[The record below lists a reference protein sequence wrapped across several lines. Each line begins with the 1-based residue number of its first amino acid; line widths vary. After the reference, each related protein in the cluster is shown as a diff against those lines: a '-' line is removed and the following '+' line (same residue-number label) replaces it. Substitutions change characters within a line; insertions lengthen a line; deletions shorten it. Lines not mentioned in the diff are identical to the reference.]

1 MSVLASHQPSNELV
15 EDFFRGNLSAGLSV
29 AVSAH
34 LEMCGD
40 YAAASSRVES
50 SIGDDWKVGAD
61 IPQSLDITSAV
72 EKITSQPQ
80 ASVHDISEKRH
91 RPTEM
96 HTLER
101 SIKLPK
107 VLAKVA
113 SKGLVW
119 KNLAAGI
126 SSALLKLDDQTQC
139 EFLYIKPGARVP
151 LHRHQGNE
159 FTLVLDGSFH
169 DSAGEYFP
177 ADFLVRNGD
186 HQHQPASEEGC
197 LCFSVLDSPL
207 TFTSGL
213 ARLLNPLNRYRFR
226 RATS

>member
-1 MSVLASHQPSNELV
+1 M
-15 EDFFRGNLSAGLSV
+15 
-29 AVSAH
+29 
-34 LEMCGD
+34 
-40 YAAASSRVES
+40 
-50 SIGDDWKVGAD
+50 
-61 IPQSLDITSAV
+61 
-72 EKITSQPQ
+72 QPQ
-80 ASVHDISEKRH
+80 ASVHDILEKRN

-96 HTLER
+96 HMLER

-169 DSAGEYFP
+169 DSAGEYQP
-177 ADFLVRNGD
+177 ADFLARNGD

-207 TFTSGL
+207 KFTSGL
-213 ARLLNPLNRYRFR
+213 ARLFNPLNKYRFR

>member
-1 MSVLASHQPSNELV
+1 MNFVASHEPPQEMV
-15 EDFFRGNLSAGLSV
+15 EDFFRGNLSTGLSV

-34 LEMCGD
+34 LEMSGG
-40 YAAASSRVES
+40 YASACQSVES
-50 SIGDDWKVGAD
+50 KIGDDWEIGSDCKE
-61 IPQSLDITSAV
+61 SLDAAAAV
-72 EKITSQPQ
+72 RKITSQPQ
-80 ASVHDISEKRH
+80 ASVHDISEKRS

-96 HTLER
+96 HMLER

-113 SKGLVW
+113 SEGLVW
-119 KNLAAGI
+119 KNLAGGI
-126 SSALLKLDDQTQC
+126 SSALLKLDDKTQC
-139 EFLYIKPGARVP
+139 EFLYIKPGAKVP

-169 DSAGEYFP
+169 DAGGEYHP

-207 TFTSGL
+207 KFTSGL
-213 ARLLNPLNRYRFR
+213 ARLFNPLNKYRFR

>member
-1 MSVLASHQPSNELV
+1 MSFVASHQPSEELV

-40 YAAASSRVES
+40 YAAASRRVES
-50 SIGDDWKVGAD
+50 SIGDDWGAG
-61 IPQSLDITSAV
+61 PETPRTLDISAAV
-72 EKITSQPQ
+72 EKITMQPQ
-80 ASVHDISEKRH
+80 ASVHDILEKRN

-96 HTLER
+96 HMLER

-169 DSAGEYFP
+169 DSAGEYQP
-177 ADFLVRNGD
+177 ADFLARNGD

-207 TFTSGL
+207 KFTSGL
-213 ARLLNPLNRYRFR
+213 ARLFNPLNKYRFR

>member
-1 MSVLASHQPSNELV
+1 MSFVASHQPSEELV

-34 LEMCGD
+34 LEMCGE
-40 YAAASSRVES
+40 YAAASRRVES
-50 SIGDDWKVGAD
+50 SIGDDWCAGPETPRA
-61 IPQSLDITSAV
+61 LDISAAV
-72 EKITSQPQ
+72 EKITTQPQ
-80 ASVHDISEKRH
+80 ASVHDMSEKKN

-96 HTLER
+96 HMLER

-169 DSAGEYFP
+169 DSAGEYQP
-177 ADFLVRNGD
+177 ADFLARNGD

-207 TFTSGL
+207 KFTSGL
-213 ARLLNPLNRYRFR
+213 ARLFNPLNKYRFR

>member
-1 MSVLASHQPSNELV
+1 MSFVASHQPSEALV

-40 YAAASSRVES
+40 YAAASRRVES
-50 SIGDDWKVGAD
+50 SIGDDWGAG
-61 IPQSLDITSAV
+61 PETPRTLDISAAV
-72 EKITSQPQ
+72 EKITMQPQ
-80 ASVHDISEKRH
+80 ASVHDILEKRN

-96 HTLER
+96 HMLER

-159 FTLVLDGSFH
+159 FTLVLDGSFY
-169 DSAGEYFP
+169 DSAGEYQP
-177 ADFLVRNGD
+177 ADFLARNGD

-207 TFTSGL
+207 KFTSGL
-213 ARLLNPLNRYRFR
+213 ARLFNPLNKYRFR

>member
-1 MSVLASHQPSNELV
+1 MSFVASHQPSEELV

-40 YAAASSRVES
+40 YAAASRRVES
-50 SIGDDWKVGAD
+50 SIGDDWCAG
-61 IPQSLDITSAV
+61 PETPRTLDISAAV
-72 EKITSQPQ
+72 EKITMQPQ
-80 ASVHDISEKRH
+80 ASVHDILEKRN

-96 HTLER
+96 HMLER

-169 DSAGEYFP
+169 DSAGEYQP
-177 ADFLVRNGD
+177 ADFLARNGD

-207 TFTSGL
+207 KFTSGL
-213 ARLLNPLNRYRFR
+213 ARLFNPLNKYRFR

>member
-1 MSVLASHQPSNELV
+1 MSFVASHQPSEALV

-40 YAAASSRVES
+40 YAAASRRVES
-50 SIGDDWKVGAD
+50 SIGDDWGAG
-61 IPQSLDITSAV
+61 PETPRTLDISAAV
-72 EKITSQPQ
+72 EKITMQPQ
-80 ASVHDISEKRH
+80 ASVHDILEKRN

-96 HTLER
+96 HMLER

-169 DSAGEYFP
+169 DSAGEYQP
-177 ADFLVRNGD
+177 ADFLARNGD

-207 TFTSGL
+207 KFTSGL
-213 ARLLNPLNRYRFR
+213 ARLFNPLNKYRFR

>member
-1 MSVLASHQPSNELV
+1 MSFVASHQPSEELV

-40 YAAASSRVES
+40 YAAASRRVES
-50 SIGDDWKVGAD
+50 SIGDDWGAG
-61 IPQSLDITSAV
+61 PETPRTLDISAAF
-72 EKITSQPQ
+72 EKITMQPQ
-80 ASVHDISEKRH
+80 ASVHDILEKRN

-96 HTLER
+96 HMLER

-169 DSAGEYFP
+169 DSAGEYQP
-177 ADFLVRNGD
+177 ADFLARNGD

-207 TFTSGL
+207 KFTSGL
-213 ARLLNPLNRYRFR
+213 ARLFNPLNKYRFR

>member
-1 MSVLASHQPSNELV
+1 LV

-40 YAAASSRVES
+40 YAAASRRVES
-50 SIGDDWKVGAD
+50 SIGDDWGAG
-61 IPQSLDITSAV
+61 PETPRTLDISAAV
-72 EKITSQPQ
+72 EKITMQPQ
-80 ASVHDISEKRH
+80 ASVHDILEKRN

-96 HTLER
+96 HMLER

-169 DSAGEYFP
+169 DSAGEYQP
-177 ADFLVRNGD
+177 ADFLARNGD

-207 TFTSGL
+207 KFTSGL
-213 ARLLNPLNRYRFR
+213 ARLFNPLNKYRFR

>member
-1 MSVLASHQPSNELV
+1 MSVSASHQPSEELV
-15 EDFFRGNLSAGLSV
+15 DDFFRGNLSAGLSV

-34 LEMCGD
+34 LEMRGD
-40 YAAASSRVES
+40 YAAASRKAES
-50 SIGDDWKVGAD
+50 SIGDDWGAGSASPQAID
-61 IPQSLDITSAV
+61 IGSAIK
-72 EKITSQPQ
+72 EITSQPQ
-80 ASVHDISEKRH
+80 ASVHDISEKMN

-96 HTLER
+96 HMLER

-139 EFLYIKPGARVP
+139 EFLYIKPGAKVP

-169 DSAGEYFP
+169 DSAGEYHP

-207 TFTSGL
+207 KFTSGL
-213 ARLLNPLNRYRFR
+213 ARLFNPLNKYRFR

>member
-1 MSVLASHQPSNELV
+1 MSFVASHQPSEELV

-40 YAAASSRVES
+40 YAAASRRVES
-50 SIGDDWKVGAD
+50 SIGDNWGAG
-61 IPQSLDITSAV
+61 PETPRTLDISAAV
-72 EKITSQPQ
+72 EKITMQPQ
-80 ASVHDISEKRH
+80 ASVHDILEKRN

-96 HTLER
+96 HMLER

-169 DSAGEYFP
+169 DSAGEYQP
-177 ADFLVRNGD
+177 ADFLARNGD

-207 TFTSGL
+207 KFTSGL
-213 ARLLNPLNRYRFR
+213 ARLFNPLNKYRFR